1 MSFWKSKPK
10 AVAAPARKA
19 PPVHPALLQCR
30 EDGTPLTFTSG
41 DPPALMH
48 GRLTRVLEKHLVIEL
63 AALDHGE
70 KPVVGH
76 VVCCNFSHGA
86 RSGAFFARLH
96 EWSAHGEALQMVL
109 EQPKEVLYLDV
120 RRAFRVPTNTIR
132 WLAATLRTTTGEQL
146 ARVLDVSRL
155 GLGLEASGAGLKR
168 GETVELLVT
177 TDAQRPRHGRGGH
190 RQGGLRGGE
199 PLRAGR
205 GLAGAGL
212 PPGAGLDAAEPG
224 QLKLWAL

>member
-10 AVAAPARKA
+10 AAAPAKKA
-19 PPVHPALLQCR
+19 PPVHPALQRCR

-48 GRLTRVLEKHLVIEL
+48 GRLARVLENHLVIEL
-63 AALDHGE
+63 ASLDHGE

-96 EWSAHGEALQMVL
+96 EWSADGDALQMVL

-120 RRAFRVPTNTIR
+120 RRAFRVPTKTIS
-132 WLAATLRTTTGEQL
+132 WLAATVRTTTGEQL
-146 ARVLDVSRL
+146 AKVLDVSRL
-155 GLGLEASGAGLKR
+155 GLGLGASGAGMKR

-177 TDAQRPRHGRGGH
+177 TDAQPVRVMGEVAIAKEGFVGVSLFEPDEAWLELVSRLERDWMRRNRGS
-190 RQGGLRGGE
+190 
-199 PLRAGR
+199 
-205 GLAGAGL
+205 
-212 PPGAGLDAAEPG
+212 
-224 QLKLWAL
+224 